1 MKKYKYSGVKKV
13 EKWIEENLF
22 HIHEFSRSQSNT
34 IYEILNQSLSK
45 VLKPCTKN
53 IKIQHTT
60 KLHDVIFID
69 YSTEGKYR
77 MKYFKLLIYPELSK
91 ITIR

>member
-1 MKKYKYSGVKKV
+1 MKRSRYSGIKKV
-13 EKWIEENLF
+13 EKWIEENVF
-22 HIHEFSRSQSNT
+22 PIHEFSRSNNHS
-34 IYEILNQSLSK
+34 IYETLNESLSK

-60 KLHDVIFID
+60 KLKDVVMID
-69 YSTEGKYR
+69 YNTEGKYK

-91 ITIR
+91 Q